1 MLTESSALRALLL
14 TAEASLLPWLTRVAS
29 LLWLLAG
36 KRRLLTLLSR
46 EASLL
51 AGVRALLTLLHSLLA
66 RVARLGTRLAGTRL
80 LLLLLLLTRKERC
93 LLALC
98 T

>member
-1 MLTESSALRALLL
+1 ML
-14 TAEASLLPWLTRVAS
+14 TAETSLLPWLTRIAF

-36 KRRLLTLLSR
+36 KRGLLTLLSR
-46 EASLL
+46 KASLL

-66 RVARLGTRLAGTRL
+66 GVARLGTRLAGTRL
-80 LLLLLLLTRKERC
+80 LLLLLLLLLLTRKEGC